1 MSEYGAVK
9 GWKNRIRIGVSSAL
23 NESIWKAGR
32 DPLLNSFTTETSV
45 DIDKIS
51 VIGSR
56 LPVSIVEGV
65 KDVTGSL
72 ERNLYSR
79 NTTYNEF
86 IYVNDTTHYDLLK
99 ATGLGG
105 TEGLECKILWN
116 PVSNDPDDPYKHIIA
131 NVKFHNYRVA
141 HSARDVVA
149 ESVDYDG
156 SQLGLPGKKKL
167 TIMGTNVALSDYQLK
182 IELPLSGFD
191 INRKVF
197 GPDDICFTDK
207 NGSIISHWV
216 ESWQTEKGV
225 VWCKVPSIPAGTST
239 YIWMIYGDPF
249 TTSLSNVSETFIR
262 VIPDVQGSWQFDESG
277 GTIAHDSSGNG
288 NDGTIYGASRVD
300 GKFENGLSFNGDS
313 DYVLVPDDESLD
325 ISDEITVAA
334 WFKTDTVHDG
344 SIVWK
349 DYSTYN
355 PVYGI
360 AYFGQS
366 YGQISGRIT
375 DSGGSTHSLAFNF
388 TADGDWHLIV
398 LRYDGA
404 YQKLFL
410 DGVEKASEFWS
421 GNIATSAY
429 DLMIG
434 SRVLVPIYFDGVIDN
449 VQIYDRAL
457 SLSEIS
463 DLYDY
468 RGYTTRY
475 YSNRCLIC
483 KYVFPE
489 PTVTA

>member
-262 VIPDVQGSWQFDESG
+262 VIPGVQGSWQFDESG

-313 DYVLVPDDESLD
+313 DYVLVSDDESLD

-349 DYSTYN
+349 DYGTYN

-366 YGQISGRIT
+366 YGQITGRIT
-375 DSGGSTHSLAFNF
+375 DSDGTTHSLAFNF
-388 TADGDWHLIV
+388 TADGDWHFIV

-421 GNIATSAY
+421 GSIATSAY
-429 DLMIG
+429 DLVIG

-489 PTVTA
+489 PTITA